1 MAIDRGELLFVKCT
15 ISINSVIAEAAHVC
29 CWHLLGYISDGK
41 RVETAVV
48 WNESSGNYL
57 QCF

>member
-1 MAIDRGELLFVKCT
+1 MAIDGGEQFVVKCT
-15 ISINSVIAEAAHVC
+15 ISINSVIAEAAHIC

-57 QCF
+57 QYF